1 MVLQSLF
8 TVSLDKS
15 ESTQSSQYVPLGLVR
30 RQVPGHIS
38 LDDDCGV
45 PRNRDESSGVANLII
60 LTEHRT
66 KMHLDNIMSGN
77 FENPTNFRIL
87 K

>member
-1 MVLQSLF
+1 M
-8 TVSLDKS
+8 
-15 ESTQSSQYVPLGLVR
+15 R

-66 KMHLDNIMSGN
+66 KMHLDNIMSGKFFIIPFYN
-77 FENPTNFRIL
+77 ISRR
-87 K
+87 

>member
-15 ESTQSSQYVPLGLVR
+15 ESTQSSQSSQYVPPGLVR

-66 KMHLDNIMSGN
+66 KMHLDNLMSGN
-77 FENPTNFRIL
+77 FYHSL
-87 K
+87 

>member
-1 MVLQSLF
+1 M
-8 TVSLDKS
+8 
-15 ESTQSSQYVPLGLVR
+15 R

-77 FENPTNFRIL
+77 FL
-87 K
+87 